1 MSTSPRAIK
10 QAGAN
15 LAWRQWASLG
25 VLGDSQEPESR
36 CIDIEALL
44 WFTYVPGGADARRL
58 QDAVADWLRINGD
71 LVSLHRIRNVHR
83 SDPVRLERVTELLR
97 GSSAVPPGRVDRT
110 TKATRA
116 DPLIPANLAV
126 RLRLTFDA
134 GVRAEILRYLLTTSE
149 PHLDVLTIAEVTS
162 FSKRNVNDILLSLV
176 SARMLEQTWEAN
188 RRAFSIDRDRWWR
201 FLGVEHGA
209 RPGFVPWLRSFR
221 AMREINLWL
230 ATDRTNGRSA
240 YLRSSDARDL
250 LTRIGDDLTASGI
263 SVPDL
268 QRIAPDEVA
277 STLEGVLVGTV
288 RFAQT

>member
-15 LAWRQWASLG
+15 LAWRQWVSLG
-25 VLGDSQEPESR
+25 VLGDGQERESR

-44 WFTYVPGGADARRL
+44 WFTFVPGGAEARRL

-71 LVSLHRIRNVHR
+71 LVSLHRLRNVHR
-83 SDPVRLERVTELLR
+83 SDPAMLERVTELLR
-97 GSSAVPPGRVDRT
+97 ESSAASGRVDRT
-110 TKATRA
+110 TKAMRA

-134 GVRAEILRYLLTTSE
+134 GVRAEILRYLLTTSQ
-149 PHLDVLTIAEVTS
+149 PHVDVLTIAEVTS
-162 FSKRNVNDILLSLV
+162 FSKRNVNDVLLSLV
-176 SARMLEQTWEAN
+176 AAGMLEQSWEAN
-188 RRAFSIDRDRWWR
+188 RRVFSIDRDRWWR

-209 RPGFVPWLRSFR
+209 EPGFVPWLRSFR

-230 ATDRTNGRSA
+230 ATDRSKRRSV

-250 LTRIGDDLTASGI
+250 LTKIGDDLTASGI
-263 SVPDL
+263 SVPVL
-268 QRIAPDEVA
+268 ERIAPHEIA
-277 STLEGVLVGTV
+277 SALDSVLVETV